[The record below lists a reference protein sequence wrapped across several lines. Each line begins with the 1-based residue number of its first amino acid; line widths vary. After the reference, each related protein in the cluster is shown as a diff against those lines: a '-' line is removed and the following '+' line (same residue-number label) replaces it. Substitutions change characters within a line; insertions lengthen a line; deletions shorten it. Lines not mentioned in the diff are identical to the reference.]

1 MAQRVVAVE
10 TPLTTKI
17 VKYWLP
23 VMLML
28 AVMYY
33 FSTDVFSGE
42 NTRGALDW
50 ILHWLWPSGTK
61 HLTRINF
68 IVRKSMHFVEYAV
81 LAALVY
87 RAFRADS
94 PLSWRLKWALYSFA
108 LIVVWA
114 LLDEFHQSQTRR
126 RGGTI
131 YDSLIDSAGGLT
143 MLILIGLINYRRRNA
158 ANANPDPQLRS
169 SPEA

>member
-1 MAQRVVAVE
+1 MSQQVVAVE

-17 VKYWLP
+17 FKYWLP
-23 VMLML
+23 VLLML

-50 ILHWLWPSGTK
+50 LLHWLWPAGTR

-68 IVRKSMHFVEYAV
+68 VVRKAMHFVEYAA
-81 LAALVY
+81 LAALAY

-94 PLSWRLKWALYSFA
+94 PATWRLKWALYSFA
-108 LIVVWA
+108 LIAVWS
-114 LLDEFHQSQTRR
+114 LLDEFHQTQTRR

-143 MLILIGLINYRRRNA
+143 MLILIAFVNYRRRRA
-158 ANANPDPQLRS
+158 VIANPKD
-169 SPEA
+169 